1 MSLDALLRLPDDLVE
16 QIADQVELKLAE
28 RLAAQE
34 TPRVK
39 PLTTDELI
47 DELPRTKT
55 PEQWRRWL
63 QVNSQKGR
71 VPGAVKLGGAWCY
84 LPDETIAWIE
94 GRQ

>member
-1 MSLDALLRLPDDLVE
+1 MTLDTLLDDLVE
-16 QIADQVELKLAE
+16 LIDERVEIKLAK
-28 RLAAQE
+28 RLKVQE

-63 QVNSQKGR
+63 QVHSQKGE
-71 VPGAVKLGGAWCY
+71 VPGAIKLGGAWCY
-84 LPDETIAWIE
+84 RPDEAIAWIE

>member
-1 MSLDALLRLPDDLVE
+1 MTLDTLLDDLVE
-16 QIADQVELKLAE
+16 LIDERVEIKLAK
-28 RLAAQE
+28 RLKVQE

-63 QVNSQKGR
+63 QVNSQKGE

-84 LPDETIAWIE
+84 RPDETIAWIE